1 MMTTPTHND
10 EALRFL
16 IPDYLNGNLEP
27 RQRAELEECLERDE
41 HARQD
46 LAFWRDVMNKMEQ
59 DKAKNIAI
67 EPAGLQEF
75 LAYTRAHP
83 HAQAGADVR
92 SWWRSLLD
100 SGAAWIKPAIV
111 FCTLVIAVQGVV
123 IWRMTDYAAID
134 SGDQMRGLAPAHAV
148 KTDML
153 TIAFKPEATEQSIRQ
168 ALIGSSARIVDGPN
182 GQLGDYRIAV
192 PLGKA
197 EEAATKLRASGL
209 TLGVTIETKH

>member
-1 MMTTPTHND
+1 MTTPTHND

-27 RQRAELEECLERDE
+27 QKRAELEECLERDE

-46 LAFWRDVMNKMEQ
+46 LAFWRDVMSKMEQ
-59 DKAKNIAI
+59 EKAKNVAS

-75 LAYTRAHP
+75 LAYARAHP
-83 HAQAGADVR
+83 HAQPGENVR
-92 SWWRSLLD
+92 SWWASLLP
-100 SGAAWIKPAIV
+100 SGATWIKPAMA
-111 FCTLVIAVQGVV
+111 FCTVVIAVQGVV
-123 IWRMTDYAAID
+123 IWRMTDSSVID
-134 SGDQMRGLAPAHAV
+134 SGDLMRGLAPAHALKFDV
-148 KTDML
+148 L

-168 ALIGSSARIVDGPN
+168 ALIGSSARIVDGPS

>member
-1 MMTTPTHND
+1 MATPTHDD
-10 EALRFL
+10 EELRFL

-27 RQRAELEECLERDE
+27 KLRAELEECLERDE

-46 LAFWRDVMNKMEQ
+46 LTFWRDVLSKMEK

-67 EPAGLQEF
+67 EPSGLQEF

-83 HAQAGADVR
+83 HTQAGVDAR
-92 SWWRSLLD
+92 SWWGSLLH
-100 SGAAWIKPAIV
+100 SGAVWIKPAIAL
-111 FCTLVIAVQGVV
+111 CTLVIAVQSVV

-134 SGDQMRGLAPAHAV
+134 SGDQMRGLTPTHAM
-148 KTDML
+148 KADML

-168 ALIGSSARIVDGPN
+168 ALIGSSAHIVDGPS

-209 TLGVTIETKH
+209 TLGVTIETKR